1 MKNIKQIKKELGL
14 KDAVIAEIFGY
25 KKATSYT
32 TSSAKPRIERG
43 IEELYRRIKQTEGK
57 K

>member
-14 KDAVIAEIFGY
+14 KDADISEIFGY
-25 KKATSYT
+25 KTPAAYS
-32 TSSAKPRIERG
+32 TSSAKPRIEKG
-43 IEELYRRIKQTEGK
+43 IEAIYRLIKKAEEK